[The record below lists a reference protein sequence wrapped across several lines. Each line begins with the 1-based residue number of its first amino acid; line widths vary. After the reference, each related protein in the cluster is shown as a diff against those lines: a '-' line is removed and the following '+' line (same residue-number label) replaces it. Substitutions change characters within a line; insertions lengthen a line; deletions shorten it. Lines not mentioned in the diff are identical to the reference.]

1 MKKHINLW
9 LVMFLAIS
17 LALPIYSMAQTTL
30 PMLTLEDSSGNRIG
44 GANVKTFSLGP
55 DNNLVVHLD
64 RPFNFVALLPDIS
77 LSSCT
82 SCTITGPASVTASP
96 SANLS
101 FNVQSSD
108 TNAAISLVVHPEAG
122 TSLPPPSSP
131 GTPLTFS
138 WNTGGNPAMPPGSY
152 LAVFQATDGVHTS
165 QIVVMIKIAQQYKLT
180 LTAGANGSVT
190 PAGVAYYDP
199 ATQVQISATANQSYY
214 FSGWSGDVQG
224 TTNPLT
230 ITMNS
235 DKTITANF
243 TQTPTQY
250 TLATSISPANA
261 GTVSP
266 SGGMYDPNTNVNLT
280 ATATSGYT
288 FSSWGGLASGDTS
301 SGNTARIYMN
311 NNRSITANFTQ
322 TPTQYTLATS
332 ISPANAGTVSPS
344 SGNYDPNTNV
354 NLTATANSGYTF
366 SSWSGL
372 ASGDTSSGNTARIYM
387 NNNRSITANFVQ
399 PSPTPSGTPWVWGDY
414 PRFGLDAGQ
423 QQVYIVN
430 IPAQTYR
437 YLKAGISGGTMST
450 MGTFSWTFPDGTV
463 YPQNSSQGT
472 VSIMG
477 MNGAG
482 LLVLRA
488 GSNIP
493 DPYIPGGNHVFII
506 KATTSSYFGIFI
518 NVE

>member
-266 SGGMYDPNTNVNLT
+266 S
-280 ATATSGYT
+280 
-288 FSSWGGLASGDTS
+288 
-301 SGNTARIYMN
+301 
-311 NNRSITANFTQ
+311 
-322 TPTQYTLATS
+322 
-332 ISPANAGTVSPS
+332 